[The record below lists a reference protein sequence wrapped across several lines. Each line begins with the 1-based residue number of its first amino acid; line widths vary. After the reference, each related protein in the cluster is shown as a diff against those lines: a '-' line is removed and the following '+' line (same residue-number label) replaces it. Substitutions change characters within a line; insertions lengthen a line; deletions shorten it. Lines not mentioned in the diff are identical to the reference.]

1 MKDEKRVKTRE
12 LSDLSSNS
20 VANKD
25 KELKSLEAELHNKAE
40 EMLRLERMV
49 KERRNMLQQQPV
61 VHNEEPT
68 N

>member
-1 MKDEKRVKTRE
+1 MKDEKRLKTRE

-40 EMLRLERMV
+40 ELLRLERMV

>member
-1 MKDEKRVKTRE
+1 MKDEKRLKTRE

-40 EMLRLERMV
+40 ELLRLERMV

-61 VHNEEPT
+61 VNNEQPT